1 MLRQPASPQAAETFN
16 IKLETRNQESVN
28 PNLARLQPYPFERL
42 RSLLAD
48 NEPPAGLA
56 PIVLSIGE
64 PKHPPPGFIG
74 DALREAIPQGIGQY
88 PASRGE
94 VALRETIADWLT
106 ARFALPSGA
115 VSAERHV
122 LPVAGTREALFAV
135 AQAVLD
141 PARQPVVAMPNPFYQ
156 IYEGAALLAGG
167 EPLTL
172 PTTRANG
179 YLPDLAAVPD
189 ATWARC
195 GLLYLCSPG
204 NPSGAVLPPEF
215 WRQALALAD
224 RHDFVIAADEC
235 YSELYQDEA
244 APPAGLLQVCAEL
257 GRGGFDRCLVFH
269 SLSKRSSA
277 PGLRSGFVAGD
288 AALIARFA
296 LYRTYHGCA
305 LPPHVQAA
313 SRAAWSDEAHVRDNR
328 RRYRE
333 KFEAVGGELGGVLDY
348 DAPAGGFYLWARTP
362 GADADFARTL
372 HAREN
377 VTVLPGGFLSR
388 REPDGSDPGAA
399 HVRIALVADLDT
411 CVTAARR
418 LRRFMRAGSGLA

>member
-1 MLRQPASPQAAETFN
+1 M
-16 IKLETRNQESVN
+16 N
-28 PNLARLQPYPFERL
+28 PNLARLNPYPFERL
-42 RSLLAD
+42 RALLAD
-48 NEPPAGLA
+48 VEPPAGRA

-64 PKHPPPGFIG
+64 PKHPTPDFIVE
-74 DALREAIPQGIGQY
+74 ALRGAVAEGIGRY

-94 VALRETIADWLT
+94 ASLREAVADWVT
-106 ARFALPSGA
+106 TRFALPGDSVTA
-115 VSAERHV
+115 ARHV

-179 YLPDLAAVPD
+179 YVPDLNAVPD
-189 ATWARC
+189 STWARC

-204 NPSGAVLPPEF
+204 NPSGTVLSRGF

-224 RHDFVIAADEC
+224 RHGFVIAADEC
-235 YSELYQDEA
+235 YSELYADES

-257 GRGGFDRCLVFH
+257 GRTGYERCLVFH

-288 AALIARFA
+288 AALIERFA

-305 LPPHVQAA
+305 LPLHVQAA
-313 SRAAWSDEAHVRDNR
+313 SRAAWSDEAHVRENR
-328 RRYRE
+328 GLYRE
-333 KFEAVGGELGGVLDY
+333 KFAAVARELDGVLDY
-348 DAPAGGFYLWARTP
+348 DAPAAGFYLWARTP
-362 GADADFARTL
+362 GADTAFAQAL
-372 HAREN
+372 YAQEH
-377 VTVLPGGFLSR
+377 VTVLPGRFLSR
-388 REPDGSDPGAA
+388 QEADGSDPGAG
-399 HVRIALVADLDT
+399 HVRIALVADLAT
-411 CVTAARR
+411 CIEAARR
-418 LRRFMRAGSGLA
+418 LRRFVQAGADLA